1 MMNNYALE
9 VLRAGGEAMLKLAN
23 KEFANGFVIVA
34 RTPEYIVL
42 GDSEKNVSFS
52 RGAKLR
58 VIERF
63 VFDKT
68 RTLERKR

>member
-1 MMNNYALE
+1 MLSNYALE

-23 KEFANGFVIVA
+23 KEFENGFVIVA

-52 RGAKLR
+52 RGSKLR

-63 VFDKT
+63 FFDKF
-68 RTLERKR
+68 RAIERKR

>member
-1 MMNNYALE
+1 MMNSYALE

-23 KEFANGFVIVA
+23 KEFANGFEIIA
-34 RTPEYIVL
+34 RTQEYIVL
-42 GDSEKNVSFS
+42 GDKEKNVSFS
-52 RGAKLR
+52 RGSKLR

-68 RTLERKR
+68 RALERKL